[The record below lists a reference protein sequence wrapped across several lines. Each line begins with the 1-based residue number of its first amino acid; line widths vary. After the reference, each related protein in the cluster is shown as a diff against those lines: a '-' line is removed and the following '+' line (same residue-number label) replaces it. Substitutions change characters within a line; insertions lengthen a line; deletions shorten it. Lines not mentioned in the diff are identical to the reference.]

1 MSLTKTWYTLA
12 EAAAKY
18 GVGETQILR
27 WVEEGVVRAEE
38 EGNKVVRV
46 DVDDLELKLRELTG
60 R

>member
-1 MSLTKTWYTLA
+1 MLLTKTWYTLA
-12 EAAAKY
+12 EAVAKY
-18 GVGETQILR
+18 GVGETQILK